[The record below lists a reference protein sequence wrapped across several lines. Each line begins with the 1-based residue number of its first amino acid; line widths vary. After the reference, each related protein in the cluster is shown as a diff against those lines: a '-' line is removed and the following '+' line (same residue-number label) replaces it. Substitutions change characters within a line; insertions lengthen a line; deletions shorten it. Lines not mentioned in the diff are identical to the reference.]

1 MAPMPQRVAL
11 PITAV
16 LAGPDG
22 QMRITLKRPGTV
34 AGILPALVKD
44 IGAPPARP
52 ARPRSPGTAAP
63 CRRATAGQ
71 VTATAPPRRR
81 SQGKLA
87 HMIPPAPAN
96 RKSVID
102 RRWHR

>member
-1 MAPMPQRVAL
+1 M

-22 QMRITLKRPGTV
+22 QMRITLKRPGIV

-52 ARPRSPGTAAP
+52 VRPRSSRHRSTLPP
-63 CRRATAGQ
+63 RDRRPSDRNGP
-71 VTATAPPRRR
+71 APPTEP
-81 SQGKLA
+81 GKLA